1 MSKFNPGELVE
12 TLVMSKRRGSRYWL
26 PATVVD
32 QLANQSYN
40 LEIVNDIAE
49 HYMVAKDRR
58 CVHPEKIRPPPKLH
72 VGDRVRVD
80 HNKNG
85 YIRWIGCDRLFGNSN
100 HINYGVELD
109 QARGFSDGTWKGK
122 RFFRCNRWCG
132 VFIKERER
140 IQLLKSS
147 QLNSSSELVK
157 KGAVPKLAPK
167 PAENKV
173 PTGAESN
180 ISQVSLDDEKDN
192 IYISPRLHTEED
204 KEIRQTFKYFDRNN
218 DSRIDAKELKQ
229 VMKQL
234 GSEIDNAG
242 VELLINYFD
251 LNKNGT
257 IEWDEFL
264 KMMKE
269 IDLS

>member
-58 CVHPEKIRPPPKLH
+58 CVHPEKIRPLPKLH

-85 YIRWIGCDRLFGNSN
+85 YIRWIGCDKLFGNSN

-173 PTGAESN
+173 PTGAKSN
-180 ISQVSLDDEKDN
+180 ISQVSLDDEKDS